1 MKVAIRADASA
12 SVGTGHIMRCLTLAE
27 ELRKCGAQI
36 TFYCMAYEGN
46 LIAFIRHA
54 GYECGVLDG
63 VDAAI
68 PDSGNWLVVD
78 HYLLDYKW
86 EKQMSDQF
94 DKIFVIDD
102 LANRRHTCDILLDQ
116 NFFPEPEKRYCQ
128 FVPLTCRLFFGPRY
142 ALLRREF
149 WIAKQKL
156 HRSYSSV
163 NTILVSFGGTDPT
176 GETRR
181 FLFWWN
187 EQDRKIFNQ
196 KLIVVIGQRC
206 SDKEMILQLGER
218 MPNVEVH
225 VQTNRMAEL
234 ISMADIGVGA
244 GGASIWERC
253 YLGLP
258 TAVVIVADNQRLVSK
273 EAAAAGIVLIL
284 GEQDA
289 SFRGIQSLIADQG
302 LRERMAC
309 RMQAL
314 FSNTDEYAATCLA
327 KAMEAQTNAM

>member
-1 MKVAIRADASA
+1 MKVAIRADASV
-12 SVGTGHIMRCLTLAE
+12 SIGTGHIMRCLTLAE

-36 TFYCMAYEGN
+36 TFYCVAYEGN
-46 LIAFIRHA
+46 LIDFIRHN
-54 GYECGVLDG
+54 GYECVVLDTM
-63 VDAAI
+63 DAVI
-68 PDSGNWLVVD
+68 PNTGAWLVVD
-78 HYLLDYKW
+78 HYQLDYKW
-86 EKQMSDQF
+86 EKQMSYQF

-102 LANRRHTCDILLDQ
+102 LADRRHTCDILLDQ
-116 NFFPEPEKRYCQ
+116 NLFPEPEKRYSK
-128 FVPLTCRLFFGPRY
+128 FVPHKCQLFLGPCY

-149 WIAKQKL
+149 WIAKKKL
-156 HRSYSSV
+156 HRSYSNV

-181 FLFWWN
+181 FLSWWN

-218 MPNVEVH
+218 MPNIEVH

-234 ISMADIGVGA
+234 ISKADIGVGA

-273 EAAAAGIVLIL
+273 EAAAAGAVLLL

-289 SFRGIQSLIADQG
+289 SFRGIQSLIVDQG

-309 RMQAL
+309 RMQTL
-314 FSNTDEYAATCLA
+314 FSNIDEYAATCLA
-327 KAMEAQTNAM
+327 KAMEAQTNDM